1 MRIAVWVR
9 RPFSAFVRWW
19 IRSDSAGEACD
30 RAGERELRWWGSTG
44 LCGEAT
50 EAGQRTGVAECV
62 KPVKPA
68 GCQTGKS
75 HLGSAIK

>member
-62 KPVKPA
+62 KPA

>member
-1 MRIAVWVR
+1 MRIAVWVL

-19 IRSDSAGEACD
+19 IRIDPAGEACD

-50 EAGQRTGVAECV
+50 EAG
-62 KPVKPA
+62 
-68 GCQTGKS
+68 
-75 HLGSAIK
+75 